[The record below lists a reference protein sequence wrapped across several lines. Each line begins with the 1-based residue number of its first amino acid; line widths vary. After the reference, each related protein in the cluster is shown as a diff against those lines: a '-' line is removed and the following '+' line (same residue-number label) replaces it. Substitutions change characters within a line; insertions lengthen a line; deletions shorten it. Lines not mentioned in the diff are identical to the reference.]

1 MGPQGLA
8 TNPKK
13 ATRIGATICF
23 VDQAG
28 ICEVPHVR
36 RTWAPSGETPILHC
50 RGHWT
55 HVSLMGAITISPG
68 RHHLNLYLQYYPAR
82 AVNKFDIITFIR
94 KLMRHVFNPII
105 LIVDRGNIHRAGEVQ
120 EFLASH
126 PRVSMEYL
134 PSYAPEL
141 NPVEGVWDN
150 LKVSKLANFCATDPV
165 NLMDVATGAG
175 VAIQSDRDLLKGF
188 VQHTGLPIRL

>member
-1 MGPQGLA
+1 METQGLA
-8 TNPKK
+8 TYPKK

-55 HVSLMGAITISPG
+55 HISLMGAITISPR
-68 RHHLNLYLQYYPAR
+68 RHHLNLYLHYYPAR
-82 AVNKFDIITFIR
+82 AVNKFDIISFIR
-94 KLMRHVFNPII
+94 QLKRHVLTPII
-105 LIVDRGNIHRAGEVQ
+105 LIVDNGNIHRAHEVK
-120 EFLASH
+120 EFLAH
-126 PRVSMEYL
+126 NPRVTIEYL

-150 LKVSKLANFCATDPV
+150 LKVSKLANFCAVDWV
-165 NLMDVATGAG
+165 NLLDVATGAG
-175 VAIQSDRDLLKGF
+175 LTISNDRDLLKGF
-188 VQHTGLPIRL
+188 VRHTGLPIRL